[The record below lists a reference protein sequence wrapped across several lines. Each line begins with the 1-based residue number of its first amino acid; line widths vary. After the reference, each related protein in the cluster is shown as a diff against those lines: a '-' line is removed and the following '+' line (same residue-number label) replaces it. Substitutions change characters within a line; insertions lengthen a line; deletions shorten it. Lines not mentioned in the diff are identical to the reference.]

1 MKKNRL
7 NTDKTKRNR
16 IGFMAG
22 KTEIPDDFDR
32 MDEEKITTMFE
43 VDPDEKMKRLLEEI
57 QAMRSPEYKDATDEE
72 IAAIID
78 DLYDGL

>member
-1 MKKNRL
+1 MKKDKFS
-7 NTDKTKRNR
+7 TDKTKIKR

-22 KTEIPDDFDR
+22 KIETPDDFDS
-32 MDEEKITTMFE
+32 MDEEKITAMF
-43 VDPDEKMKRLLEEI
+43 DPDEKMKRLLEELE
-57 QAMRSPEYKDATDEE
+57 AMRSPEYKDATDEE